1 MLHRNWSCDGTPQL
15 NWRLGNERLATVLHG
30 DEHSS
35 KAAKRGPFPPFPSRK
50 AALRSVIFSSAM
62 NTDSLD
68 STMKQ
73 QLEEGRS
80 DEDANVVV
88 YDEKE
93 AKAILRKVDYRLI
106 PMLTLLYVL
115 SFLDRSNS
123 KLHSAGRHLKCLTTS
138 KLAMPRLQA

>member
-1 MLHRNWSCDGTPQL
+1 
-15 NWRLGNERLATVLHG
+15 
-30 DEHSS
+30 
-35 KAAKRGPFPPFPSRK
+35 
-50 AALRSVIFSSAM
+50 M

-68 STMKQ
+68 TTMKK

-80 DEDANVVV
+80 DEDANAVV

-93 AKAILRKVDYRLI
+93 AKAILSKVDYRLI

-123 KLHSAGRHLKCLTTS
+123 KFLSARSRMKCLT
-138 KLAMPRLQA
+138 A